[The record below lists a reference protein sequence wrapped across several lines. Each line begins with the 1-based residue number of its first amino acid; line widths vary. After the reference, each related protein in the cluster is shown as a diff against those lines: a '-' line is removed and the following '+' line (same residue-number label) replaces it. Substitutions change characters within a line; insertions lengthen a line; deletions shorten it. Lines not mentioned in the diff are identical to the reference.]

1 MLPTEGPHILMGP
14 GENAGVVDVGDG
26 LAVAFKVESH
36 NHPSAVEPFQGA
48 ATGVGGILRDI
59 FAVGAR
65 PIAVLDSLRFGE
77 LDSARSRYLFD
88 GAVKGIGHYGN
99 SIGVPTVGGEVYFE
113 PAYEQN
119 CLVNAMCVGIA
130 PRERLIRSAAAG
142 VGNKLVLLG
151 ARTGRDGIGGASVL
165 ASAEL
170 SEDDASKRPTVQ
182 IGDPFEE
189 SKLVECCLELLDR
202 ELLASLQDLGAAGLS
217 SSSSEMA
224 SKGEVG
230 LDIDVS
236 RVPLREADMEP
247 FEIMISESQERMLC
261 VVEPERLDDVLA
273 LCERWDVRATTIGEV
288 TDTPPPARVR
298 RRRAGGRHAGG
309 ARSWT
314 TCRSTT
320 SSPRSPTGQ
329 IYPDPPARLAGRQP
343 ARRRRCWRCSP
354 RRTSPRSASSSS
366 STTRSSA
373 RARSAGR
380 SRRTP
385 RCWCSSRTAAAARSR
400 CRSTATAGG
409 WRAIPYTGAVEA
421 VLECARN
428 LACVGAEPLGLTNCL
443 NFGNPEKPHIAWQLT
458 RAVEGLRDACLALG
472 VPVVGGNVSL
482 YNEGGDGPIYP
493 SPIVG
498 MVGKLPEP
506 AAVPRVGFAEEGHAI
521 ALVGMF
527 EPALEGSEL
536 EKLRGR
542 LGSALPPLDLPAHAD
557 ALVRVRAAVRGGE
570 LADRP
575 RHLRGRPRLRA
586 RRVLHRGRAGRPRR
600 RSTTVRRPCSAR
612 APAA

>member
-1 MLPTEGPHILMGP
+1 M
-14 GENAGVVDVGDG
+14 
-26 LAVAFKVESH
+26 
-36 NHPSAVEPFQGA
+36 
-48 ATGVGGILRDI
+48 
-59 FAVGAR
+59 
-65 PIAVLDSLRFGE
+65 
-77 LDSARSRYLFD
+77 
-88 GAVKGIGHYGN
+88 KGIGHYGN

-113 PAYEQN
+113 AAYEQN

-130 PRERLIRSAAAG
+130 RRERLIRSAAAG
-142 VGNKLVLLG
+142 VGNSLVLLG

-261 VVEPERLDDVLA
+261 VVEPQRLDDVLA
-273 LCERWDVRATTIGEV
+273 LCARWDVRATTIGEV
-288 TDTPPPARVR
+288 TDTRRLRVFDGDELVGDMPVE
-298 RRRAGGRHAGG
+298 ALVDDVPLYDLEPEAPEG
-309 ARSWT
+309 A
-314 TCRSTT
+314 
-320 SSPRSPTGQ
+320 
-329 IYPDPPARLAGRQP
+329 IYPDPPARLADGGT
-343 ARRRRCWRCSP
+343 AGDALLALLASP
-354 RRTSPRSASSSS
+354 NIASK
-366 STTRSSA
+366 RFVFEQYDPIV
-373 RARSAGR
+373 G
-380 SRRTP
+380 
-385 RCWCSSRTAAAARSR
+385 SRTIRRPQSADAAVLVLEPD
-400 CRSTATAGG
+400 GG
-409 WRAIPYTGAVEA
+409 SGALAISIDGNGRRVACDPYTGAAEA

-482 YNEGGDGPIYP
+482 YNEGGEGPIYP
-493 SPIVG
+493 TPDRRDG
-498 MVGKLPEP
+498 RQ
-506 AAVPRVGFAEEGHAI
+506 AAGAGDGAASRLRGGGPRDRA
-521 ALVGMF
+521 VGMF
-527 EPALEGSEL
+527 EPALDGSEL

-542 LGSALPPLDLPAHAD
+542 LGGSLPPLDLPAHAD

-570 LADRP
+570 LPTAHDVSEGGLACALAECCIEGGIGARVRLDEGEAALFGEGPGGVVVAGP
-575 RHLRGRPRLRA
+575 RAAVEQLEGAIVIGEVGGDALEIEGTLSVPVSELRA
-586 RRVLHRGRAGRPRR
+586 AYEGAI
-600 RSTTVRRPCSAR
+600 
-612 APAA
+612 PAALGS